1 MDINYDII
9 GKGSDSSDPIKV
21 TVDSHATSASICFR
35 YQLVITH
42 DCCTDIYCNNAC
54 ENVSLTPN
62 TSCTDVISN
71 PITSI
76 TWANQP
82 VYYQITQL
90 PNSAFTPYD
99 NVSDIKITENNL
111 KGDCGSVTKK
121 VVPYSYNVVTTLNE
135 CGDTASTSYNDTT
148 EIILDCSASDDDTSK
163 IYDGS
168 IVLSGENVTYKYKC
182 KGCTCEPHKE
192 IGDDDYTITYSQGG
206 QPIASVPCTGAT
218 NVDYTLTYN
227 IYDVDE
233 NCNRTKVASSSVSGG
248 GNVQEC
254 SGSDCNKQHDVVFTS
269 TTLTYEGCD
278 DKTVNV
284 SISMEGCETCEP
296 NVTYCVDQS
305 KEPEVYYFI
314 EDGILPSCDCGAFYW
329 VEDEEEVC
337 YDLSNR
343 ILTSGIS
350 AMHGTWDKNGA
361 IPSSGGW
368 LWLDFEYTATTT
380 SEDCSTSTTTARTK
394 PPVETTSG
402 RYCHGFVYVKPSEG
416 CDCSD
421 FSWGEYIEESASIPF
436 NDATE
441 SGCNIV
447 NFKYRLK

>member
-35 YQLVITH
+35 YQLAITH

-76 TWANQP
+76 TWANQL

-99 NVSDIKITENNL
+99 NVSDIEITENNL

-135 CGDTASTSYNDTT
+135 CGSTTSTTYSDTT
-148 EIILDCSASDDDTSK
+148 EIILDCSTSDDDTSK

-233 NCNRTKVASSSVSGG
+233 NCNRTKVASSSVNGG
-248 GNVQEC
+248 GNIQEC
-254 SGSDCNKQHDVVFTS
+254 SGSDCNKPHNVVFTS
-269 TTLTYEGCD
+269 TTLSYEGCD
-278 DKTVNV
+278 DKTVDVWIPMNK
-284 SISMEGCETCEP
+284 CESCEP
-296 NVTYCVDQS
+296 NVTYCVDPTQDI
-305 KEPEVYYFI
+305 KVWYFQ
-314 EDGILPSCDCGAFYW
+314 EDSLPSDCSCDLFYW
-329 VEDEEEVC
+329 VEDDTPC
-337 YDLSNR
+337 YDISTN
-343 ILTSGIS
+343 ILTSGTT
-350 AMHGTWDKNGA
+350 AFKGTWKSEDDGGVLPIN
-361 IPSSGGW
+361 GGW
-368 LWLDFEYTATTT
+368 LWLELTYTATTT
-380 SEDCSTSTTTARTK
+380 SEDCSTSTTTTTTK
-394 PPVETTSG
+394 PNSG
-402 RYCHGFVYVKPSEG
+402 RSCHGLVHINPSQNDCVCKQFFWGDYVIEDAVLGDATTEG
-416 CDCSD
+416 CNE
-421 FSWGEYIEESASIPF
+421 FK
-436 NDATE
+436 
-441 SGCNIV
+441 
-447 NFKYRLK
+447 FKYKIQR